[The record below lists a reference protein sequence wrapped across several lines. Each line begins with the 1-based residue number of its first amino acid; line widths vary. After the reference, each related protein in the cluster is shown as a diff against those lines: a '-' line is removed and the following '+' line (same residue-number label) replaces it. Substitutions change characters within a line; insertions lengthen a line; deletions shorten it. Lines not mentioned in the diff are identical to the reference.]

1 MFCWKRE
8 QSDSILQRFP
18 DALAV
23 DMESA
28 AIAQV
33 CRIYDIPFI
42 SFRIISDTND
52 KDDRVDDYLNFW
64 DEAAGRSFDLL
75 RQFTDSLL

>member
-1 MFCWKRE
+1 MSPRIIFICFLHHSEK
-8 QSDSILQRFP
+8 SAP
-18 DALAV
+18 DLSLCLV
-23 DMESA
+23 T